1 MATMTI
7 TEALADAKTVGKRIE
22 AKVAFIGQYLLRPEQ
37 VKDPLGDQG
46 GAVNAI
52 KSAQQAIGD
61 LETRLVNIRL
71 AIQAANLSTALT
83 VSTGGETFTR
93 TIAGWLAY
101 RKDVAPLRLKMLA
114 ALRQAIEQQRTA
126 LLRQGRAT
134 VGAVTL
140 DTSNAKPTDVLVNI
154 DEVQL
159 AKEAEQLDAILSTL
173 DARLN
178 FINATTTI
186 TIAD

>member
-37 VKDPLGDQG
+37 VKDPLDAQG
-46 GAVNAI
+46 GAVKAI
-52 KSAQQAIGD
+52 TAAQQAIGD
-61 LETRLVNIRL
+61 LENRLVNIRL

-83 VSTGGETFTR
+83 VSTGGETVTR
-93 TIAGWLAY
+93 SIAGWLAY

-114 ALRQAIEQQRTA
+114 ALRQAIEQQRST
-126 LLRQGRAT
+126 LLRQGRRT
-134 VGAVTL
+134 VGTL
-140 DTSNAKPTDVLVNI
+140 SVDTSDVKPTDVLVNL

-159 AKEAEQLDAILSTL
+159 AKDAEQLDAILSTL

-186 TIAD
+186 SIAN